1 MNSVCPPLC
10 LPLLLLILS
19 FVQSAP
25 FSALLCGVQGIIFAM
40 SLFVFGLSMIS
51 GGGKS
56 HTLATM
62 LENLLIPK
70 FKPIGLLEEA
80 MSALVLHFGEGG
92 TSSLPS
98 EVTWL
103 GSISKPYD
111 IELPKVRVFVSP
123 SSIKTMCATYG
134 NALGDKVEVYPLHF
148 TQAELDAAAILSMMS
163 INSPDQAPLYMH
175 LVLVSN
181 GVFDLIE
188 NRTI

>member
-1 MNSVCPPLC
+1 MSPAVPTF
-10 LPLLLLILS
+10 S
-19 FVQSAP
+19 FTH
-25 FSALLCGVQGIIFAM
+25 FAVRAECAVFGLVVWC
-40 SLFVFGLSMIS
+40 SRYHLFANFFVFRLSMIS

-56 HTLATM
+56 HTLATI

-70 FKPIGLLEEA
+70 FNPIGSLEEA

-111 IELPKVRVFVSP
+111 VELPKVRVFVSP
-123 SSIKTMCATYG
+123 SSVKTMCATYK

-163 INSPDQAPLYMH
+163 ISSPDQAPLYMH
-175 LVLVSN
+175 LVLVSHC
-181 GVFDLIE
+181 VFDLIE
-188 NRTI
+188 I